1 LEASFSGLV
10 LLALAIRLWEL
21 DGRVIHYDESI
32 HVYYAWRLSNLEE
45 YIHAPWMH
53 GPFQIEFTALV
64 FRLFSDTDF
73 TARLGYVIF
82 GTALVGLPYFLRDYL
97 GRLGALL
104 AGMMLAVSPA
114 LLYFSRFGREDII
127 MAFWSTA
134 LLVLVWRYIHEGRDR
149 YLYLASAVLAFTF
162 ATKETAYFVVLI
174 FGALMFLLALPD
186 LVPLVSGRTRL
197 SQLASG
203 LPIPSMTPDARS

>member
-1 LEASFSGLV
+1 
-10 LLALAIRLWEL
+10 
-21 DGRVIHYDESI
+21 
-32 HVYYAWRLSNLEE
+32 
-45 YIHAPWMH
+45 
-53 GPFQIEFTALV
+53 
-64 FRLFSDTDF
+64 
-73 TARLGYVIF
+73 
-82 GTALVGLPYFLRDYL
+82 
-97 GRLGALL
+97 
-104 AGMMLAVSPA
+104 
-114 LLYFSRFGREDII
+114 

-197 SQLASG
+197 AQLAGPAGAFILLVTLTLPQWSAFIG
-203 LPIPSMTPDARS
+203 LFQGLLRNRRCTSLGWTFCDTTVISCPLVAAPTGRCCTGRWPALAYW